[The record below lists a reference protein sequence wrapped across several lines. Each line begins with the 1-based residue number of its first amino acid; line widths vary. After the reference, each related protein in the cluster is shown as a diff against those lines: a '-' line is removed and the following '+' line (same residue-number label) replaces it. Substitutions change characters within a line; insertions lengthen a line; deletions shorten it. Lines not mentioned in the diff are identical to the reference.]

1 MQDPLFN
8 LHVQCTI
15 LALFLL
21 IVALGIPRTEWY
33 HRWAEQRKAA
43 PRWAVLRRNWEMLFP
58 LSLFAL
64 TLALWSV
71 NLYQRWAAQRRVE
84 RQVEMYAAAK
94 ARLAAARVPSPAAIA
109 EARAR
114 VLGMQQRAAER
125 AQALDHKAVAAK
137 VKAVCGVEPTLI
149 IPAWHV
155 AGLAGTAQV
164 DAVYLGG
171 LNASLALFDQAS
183 VKCAVCAEEPAA
195 NNDPANFDPGSWILV
210 ERRLPVEPKSVG
222 NCKPRSVHDLYDDVA
237 FLIGAEKL
245 AHRRRSF
252 FEKTEP
258 ARRGMDPSS
267 PDTTLIYPDMAP
279 PDSGQPP
286 RDPACDNVRLMNKA
300 GTTGQKLRVCAHDDP
315 DPTCLHEAAPPGP
328 VPTGAPTEPE
338 PGAGEGGMRIRRQG
352 RPRIPPH
359 GQKPPVWPPPCP
371 VCGAPGPDGRP
382 IPSAFVP
389 SPRPHARPHDSE
401 ETPQRANEL
410 EALAYAELLK
420 DPFFKGDDPYD
431 DIAEA
436 DERACKAARY
446 PYEAARL
453 PDVRHGLDEFK
464 ACRAV
469 AAALLQS
476 ARSAQAL
483 RSVPTA
489 YAYVAHRLDA
499 SAPRALAAFREACRY
514 HDAPSCVSYALLR
527 SSGFPTSAP
536 TPKDREAGRSALVRG
551 CKLAQM
557 QAGVILSACTGE
569 ARPVPGKEVCEPE
582 VEHLDD
588 PRPRIGA
595 CLDGS
600 KAPPPPPAPSPR

>member
-1 MQDPLFN
+1 MQDLLFT
-8 LHVQCTI
+8 LRVRRTA
-15 LALFLL
+15 LARLLRRNREVLLLWLSPVLFLL
-21 IVALGIPRTEWY
+21 AIGIPRTE
-33 HRWAEQRKAA
+33 R
-43 PRWAVLRRNWEMLFP
+43 
-58 LSLFAL
+58 
-64 TLALWSV
+64 
-71 NLYQRWAAQRRVE
+71 YQRWAAQRR
-84 RQVEMYAAAK
+84 
-94 ARLAAARVPSPAAIA
+94 AARFEVPRPGA
-109 EARAR
+109 
-114 VLGMQQRAAER
+114 
-125 AQALDHKAVAAK
+125 
-137 VKAVCGVEPTLI
+137 
-149 IPAWHV
+149 
-155 AGLAGTAQV
+155 
-164 DAVYLGG
+164 
-171 LNASLALFDQAS
+171 
-183 VKCAVCAEEPAA
+183 
-195 NNDPANFDPGSWILV
+195 DPPPPG
-210 ERRLPVEPKSVG
+210 
-222 NCKPRSVHDLYDDVA
+222 
-237 FLIGAEKL
+237 
-245 AHRRRSF
+245 
-252 FEKTEP
+252 
-258 ARRGMDPSS
+258 
-267 PDTTLIYPDMAP
+267 TTLIYPDMAP
-279 PDSGQPP
+279 PDTGDGTADDMAPPTPGRGPRLGGQTGNGSGSYSPQGGGRPTLQYLGQPP
-286 RDPACDNVRLMNKA
+286 RDPACDNVRLMDKA
-300 GTTGQKLRVCAHDDP
+300 RTTGQRLRTCAHDDP

-352 RPRIPPH
+352 RPRIPPY
-359 GQKPPVWPPPCP
+359 GQKPPVWPPVCP
-371 VCGAPGPDGRP
+371 VCGGPGPDGRK
-382 IPSAFVP
+382 IPSGIVP

-410 EALAYAELLK
+410 ERLAYAELLK

-431 DIAEA
+431 DISE
-436 DERACKAARY
+436 DEERACKAARY

-489 YAYVAHRLDA
+489 YAYVAHRLDPL
-499 SAPRALAAFREACRY
+499 APRALAAFREACRY
-514 HDAPSCVSYALLR
+514 HDASSCISYGFLR
-527 SSGFPTSAP
+527 SSGFPTGAP

-582 VEHLDD
+582 VEHIDD